1 MDRFLE
7 RVTPPEEE
15 PQAAPSGGVPEDG
28 TAITG
33 DGSSMYVAAWDLPVG
48 LNMESD
54 VGDPGPCRPGLM
66 CVCTSVF
73 NQKV

>member
-15 PQAAPSGGVPEDG
+15 PQAAPSGGGPEDC
-28 TAITG
+28 TAVTG
-33 DGSSMYVAAWDLPVG
+33 DGSSTCVAARDLPVG
-48 LNMESD
+48 LD
-54 VGDPGPCRPGLM
+54 VERDVDDPGPCRPGLM

-73 NQKV
+73 NQRV